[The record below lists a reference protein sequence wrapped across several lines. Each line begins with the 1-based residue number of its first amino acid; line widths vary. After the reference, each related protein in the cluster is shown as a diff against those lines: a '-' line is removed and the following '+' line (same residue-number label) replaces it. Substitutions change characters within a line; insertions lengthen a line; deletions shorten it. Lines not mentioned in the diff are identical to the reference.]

1 MNGSLIQGSIRHM
14 KRSTVVV
21 PWPEGLTFRSA
32 ARIIR
37 AARKYQ
43 SAVVL
48 HCGDRFADVRSIVGI
63 VMLCT
68 MVGTSITIEASGGD
82 EQRVIEEVER
92 VFVPDRDEDE

>member
-1 MNGSLIQGSIRHM
+1 M

-21 PWPEGLTFRSA
+21 PWPDGLKFRSA

-37 AARKYQ
+37 AAKKCQ

-48 HCGDRFADVRSIVGI
+48 HCGDRIADVRSIVGI
-63 VMLCT
+63 VMLCA

-82 EQRVIEEVER
+82 EQKAIEEVER
-92 VFVPDRDEDE
+92 VFVPVLEDEE